1 MSKLRKVVSMAV
13 LLAFLVGSLGLTG
26 CTKYAN
32 EEELKLLDET
42 KAAALA
48 AEEKVKD
55 LDAEKANLDRELQAK
70 KAEHEKVKREKELVR
85 ERLSKME

>member
-1 MSKLRKVVSMAV
+1 MSKFMKVVSTAV

-42 KAAALA
+42 KAAALS
-48 AEEKVKD
+48 AEEKVKE
-55 LDAEKANLDRELQAK
+55 LEAEKTNLERELQAK

>member
-1 MSKLRKVVSMAV
+1 MTKFMKVISMAV

-42 KAAALA
+42 KAAALS
-48 AEEKVKD
+48 AEEKVTE
-55 LDAEKANLDRELQAK
+55 LEAEKANLERELQAK

>member
-1 MSKLRKVVSMAV
+1 MTKFMKVVSIAV

-32 EEELKLLDET
+32 EDQLKVLDET
-42 KAAALA
+42 QAAALA
-48 AEEKVKD
+48 AEKKVKE
-55 LDAEKANLDRELQAK
+55 LEAEKANLESELQAK
-70 KAEHEKVKREKELVR
+70 KAEHEKVKKEKELVK